1 MAVPKLIQ
9 EVEDM
14 LDGERREL
22 ADVFRSTFRDTHE
35 SEMVSLNKYFRVQLS
50 KAPVPT
56 LDERECLIDDLS
68 PGQWLK
74 YFESHVLPTLVRFNL
89 PSA

>member
-1 MAVPKLIQ
+1 MTHLSQ
-9 EVEDM
+9 EVED
-14 LDGERREL
+14 LLTEQKQALG
-22 ADVFRSTFRDTHE
+22 DVFRATFRNTHGD
-35 SEMVSLNKYFRVQLS
+35 EMVSLNKYFRIELS

-68 PGQWLK
+68 QAQWLK
-74 YFESHVLPTLVRFNL
+74 YFRGHVLPTLVRFNL

>member
-1 MAVPKLIQ
+1 MTHLSQ
-9 EVEDM
+9 EVED
-14 LDGERREL
+14 LLSENKQALG
-22 ADVFRSTFRDTHE
+22 DVFRATFRNSHGD
-35 SEMVSLNKYFRVQLS
+35 EMVSLNKYFRIELS

-68 PGQWLK
+68 PAQWLK
-74 YFESHVLPTLVRFNL
+74 YFQGHVLPTLVRFNL